1 MLIRHHESTQDL
13 EYKHLAVLQKMKD
26 EQLRRQHETER
37 ENQTD
42 YNQCAEAELRKK
54 HNMEVKQQPR
64 SLKVRSHWFSHIWL
78 NMSSLLR
85 SIENYFIPQSTLA
98 HRKRTRFFPLRFQK
112 KISKDNTLCVFVFTN
127 LPLFVL

>member
-1 MLIRHHESTQDL
+1 MLRRHHESTQSL
-13 EYKHLAVLQKMKD
+13 EYKHQAVLQKMKD

-64 SLKVRSHWFSHIWL
+64 SLRVSYWSRLSDFVVIYCVTVYMVIIVLCLSSPEGFHQVR
-78 NMSSLLR
+78 
-85 SIENYFIPQSTLA
+85 
-98 HRKRTRFFPLRFQK
+98 
-112 KISKDNTLCVFVFTN
+112 V
-127 LPLFVL
+127 